1 MKPKSMKEKLRG
13 TMMNILRIKMIDAGN
28 LLKELDDALD
38 KVVAKKEPES
48 FLRPST
54 LKIEEY
60 QKSIRQIQAQFI
72 DAPQFNETSAYPQ
85 FLSCGL
91 LQVRGKNG
99 ANMEFLLPKVYP
111 FPPKS
116 LYIEH
121 EKDGQ
126 FLREML
132 MRLLSS
138 VPLVQLEVILIDA
151 LSLGGIFNLARRLLN
166 KDNDFI
172 YQQRILTESKEIEEA
187 LKHLYEYLKVNL
199 QEKLA
204 GFRDFVHYNEN
215 EKDPLPLKAL
225 FLSGVDALSQNALYY
240 LEKIMRFGSKNGV
253 LSFVNLES
261 EKNNQSAE
269 DLKRYAEFFKD
280 RTSFE
285 CLKYLSV
292 EVINDQGIKSQH
304 MKDFADKIKA
314 YYKQKKEVKRELKD
328 LQRDKEF
335 WTKSS
340 QHEVVVPVGW
350 DINHK
355 EVCFEIGEVQNH
367 TLICGRSGS
376 GKSNFLHV
384 LIQNLAFY
392 YDPDEVQL
400 FLLDYKEGVEFNA
413 YTDPNILEH
422 ARLVSVASSVGFGVS
437 FLSWLCDEIKK
448 RSELFKQFN
457 VKDLSDYRKHEKMP
471 RLIVVIDEF
480 QVLFSDNST
489 KGKEGVERS
498 LNTLLKK
505 GRSYGV
511 HLVLATQTMRG
522 GEIDSSIKA
531 QIANRIALPM
541 DADDSTKILDDD
553 VACELVR
560 PEGIFN
566 NNGGHKKYHTK
577 MSIPK
582 APDDFKSFLTKIHA
596 EFNQRNLAPIDRKI
610 YNGETPLKMPNTL
623 KANEMRLYLG
633 KKVDYEQK
641 DLIVEFENNE
651 LHLLVV
657 SQDLNARI
665 ALMKLLFQN
674 IKSANKELVFYNK
687 EKRLIRSFDVQKEY
701 GITPIENALNALDAT
716 TNRPNSALVI
726 DNLNEAKELHDK
738 VGAEKLRSFL
748 EKATDNEQYCV
759 IFAHDYKQIK
769 TNYHLDKL
777 KELLN
782 HHFKQCLAF
791 RCNGENLN
799 ALQSGL
805 PSPSEHNALFIEL
818 SKDSRTEFRPF
829 SLQD

>member
-1 MKPKSMKEKLRG
+1 
-13 TMMNILRIKMIDAGN
+13 MIDVNG

-38 KVVAKKEPES
+38 KVVPKKEPES
-48 FLRPST
+48 FLKPIVSQ
-54 LKIEEY
+54 IEDY
-60 QKSIRQIQAQFI
+60 QKSIRQIQAQFT
-72 DAPQFNETSAYPQ
+72 DVPQFNETSAYPQ

-91 LQVRGKNG
+91 LEIKGKNG

-138 VPLVQLEVILIDA
+138 TPLVQLEVILVDA
-151 LSLGGIFNLARRLLN
+151 LSLGGIFNLARRLLDKN
-166 KDNDFI
+166 NDFI
-172 YQQRILTESKEIEEA
+172 YQQRILTESKETEEA

-204 GFRDFVHYNEN
+204 GFRDFAHYNEN
-215 EKDPLPLKAL
+215 ATDPLPLKAL
-225 FLSGVDALSQNALYY
+225 FLSGVDALSKDALYY

-269 DLKRYAEFFKD
+269 DLKKHAEFFRD
-280 RTSFE
+280 TTSFE
-285 CLKYLSV
+285 RFKYLNV

-304 MKDFADKIKA
+304 MQDFADKIKA

-335 WTKSS
+335 WTESS
-340 QHEVVVPVGW
+340 QFKVSVPVGW

-355 EVCFEIGEVQNH
+355 EVCFEIGNAQNH
-367 TLICGRSGS
+367 TLICDHSGS

-392 YDPDEVQL
+392 YAPNEVQL

-413 YTDPNILEH
+413 YVADPALEH
-422 ARLVSVASSVGFGVS
+422 ARLVSVASSVGYGMS
-437 FLSWLCDEIKK
+437 FLSWLCDEMKI
-448 RSELFKQFN
+448 RSELFKQFK

-471 RLIVVIDEF
+471 RLIVVVDEF
-480 QVLFSDNST
+480 QVLFSDKST
-489 KGKEGVERS
+489 QVKGSVEQS

-522 GEIDSSIKA
+522 GEIDSNIKG

-553 VACELVR
+553 AACELVR

-566 NNGGHKKYHTK
+566 NNGGHQKYHTK

-582 APDDFKSFLTKIHA
+582 APDDFTAFIKKIHE

-610 YNGETPLKMPNTL
+610 YNGETALKMPNIL
-623 KANEMRLYLG
+623 KANEMRLHLG

-651 LHLLVV
+651 SHLLVV

-674 IKSANKELVFYNK
+674 IKSANKELVFCNNK
-687 EKRLIRSFDVQKEY
+687 EKRLIRSFDAPKEY
-701 GITPIENALNALDAT
+701 GITPVENILSVLDTAM
-716 TNRPNSALVI
+716 NPNSVLVI

-738 VGAEKLRSFL
+738 VGAEKLKSFL

-769 TNYHLDKL
+769 TNYHFDKL

-791 RCNGENLN
+791 RCNEENLN

-805 PSPSEHNALFIEL
+805 PSPSELNALFIEL
-818 SKDSRTEFRPF
+818 SKDSVTEFRPF
-829 SLQD
+829 SL

>member
-1 MKPKSMKEKLRG
+1 
-13 TMMNILRIKMIDAGN
+13 MIGIN
-28 LLKELDDALD
+28 TLLQKLDDALD
-38 KVVAKKEPES
+38 KVVLKKEPES
-48 FLRPST
+48 FLKPIISQ
-54 LKIEEY
+54 IEDY
-60 QKSIRQIQAQFI
+60 QKSVRKIQAQFT
-72 DAPQFNETSAYPQ
+72 DAPKFNETHTYPK

-91 LQVRGKNG
+91 LEIKGKNG

-138 VPLVQLEVILIDA
+138 VPLVQLEIVLVDA
-151 LSLGGIFNLARRLLN
+151 LSLGGIFNLARRLLD

-172 YQQRILTESKEIEEA
+172 YQKRILTESKEIEEA

-204 GFRDFVHYNEN
+204 GFRDFAHYNEN
-215 EKDPLPLKAL
+215 ATDPLPLKAL
-225 FLSGVDALSQNALYY
+225 FLSGVDTLSKDAFYY

-261 EKNNQSAE
+261 EKNKSAE

-285 CLKYLSV
+285 RLKYLNV
-292 EVINDQGIKSQH
+292 EVINDHGIQSKH
-304 MKDFADKIKA
+304 MQDFATKIKA
-314 YYKQKKEVKRELKD
+314 YYEKKKAVKRELKD
-328 LQRDKEF
+328 LQKDEKF
-335 WTKSS
+335 WTESS
-340 QHEVVVPVGW
+340 QYEVSVPVGW

-355 EVCFEIGEVQNH
+355 EVCFEIGKAQNH
-367 TLICGRSGS
+367 TLICDHSGS

-413 YTDPNILEH
+413 YVADPTLEH
-422 ARLVSVASSVGFGVS
+422 ARLVSVASSVGFGVG
-437 FLSWLCDEIKK
+437 FLSWLDKEMKK
-448 RSELFKQFN
+448 RGELFKQSD
-457 VKDLSDYRKHEKMP
+457 VKDLSDYRKHGEMP

-480 QVLFSDNST
+480 QVLFSDNKST
-489 KGKEGVERS
+489 KAVEGH

-511 HLVLATQTMRG
+511 HLVLATQTMCG
-522 GEIDSSIKA
+522 TDINPSFKA

-553 VACELVR
+553 VACGLQK

-566 NNGGHKKYHTK
+566 NNGGHQKYHTK

-596 EFNQRNLAPIDRKI
+596 EFNQRNLASIDRKI
-610 YNGETPLKMPNTL
+610 YNGETPLKMPNIL
-623 KANEMRLYLG
+623 KANEMRLHLG

-641 DLIVEFENNE
+641 DLIVEFESNE
-651 LHLLVV
+651 SHLLVV

-674 IKSANKELVFYNK
+674 IKSANKELVFCNK

-701 GITPIENALNALDAT
+701 GITPVENILSVLDTAM
-716 TNRPNSALVI
+716 NPNSALVI

-738 VGAEKLRSFL
+738 IGVEKLKSFL
-748 EKATDNEQYCV
+748 EKAIDNEQYCV
-759 IFAHDYKQIK
+759 IFAHDFRQIK

-777 KELLN
+777 KELLSN
-782 HHFKQCLAF
+782 HFKQCLAF

-799 ALQSGL
+799 AIQSDL
-805 PSPSEHNALFIEL
+805 PSPSKLNALFIEL
-818 SKDSRTEFRPF
+818 SKDSVTEFRPF
-829 SLQD
+829 NLQD

>member
-1 MKPKSMKEKLRG
+1 
-13 TMMNILRIKMIDAGN
+13 
-28 LLKELDDALD
+28 
-38 KVVAKKEPES
+38 
-48 FLRPST
+48 
-54 LKIEEY
+54 
-60 QKSIRQIQAQFI
+60 
-72 DAPQFNETSAYPQ
+72 
-85 FLSCGL
+85 
-91 LQVRGKNG
+91 
-99 ANMEFLLPKVYP
+99 MEFCLPKVYP

-138 VPLVQLEVILIDA
+138 TPLVQLEVILVDA
-151 LSLGGIFNLARRLLN
+151 LSLGGIFNLARRLLDKN
-166 KDNDFI
+166 NDFI

-204 GFRDFVHYNEN
+204 GYKDFAHYNEK
-215 EKDPLPLKAL
+215 EKDRLPLKAL

-261 EKNNQSAE
+261 EKNNKSAE
-269 DLKRYAEFFKD
+269 DLKRYSEFFKD

-285 CLKYLSV
+285 RLKCLSV
-292 EVINDQGIKSQH
+292 EVINDHGIQSQH
-304 MKDFADKIKA
+304 MQDFADKIKA
-314 YYKQKKEVKRELKD
+314 YYEKKKAVKRELKD
-328 LQRDKEF
+328 LQKDEKF
-335 WTKSS
+335 WIESS
-340 QHEVVVPVGW
+340 QFKVSVPVGW

-355 EVCFEIGEVQNH
+355 EVCFEIGEAQNH
-367 TLICGRSGS
+367 TLICERSGS

-392 YDPDEVQL
+392 YAPNEVQL

-422 ARLVSVASSVGFGVS
+422 ARLVSVASSVGYGMS
-437 FLSWLCDEIKK
+437 FLSWLCKEMQK
-448 RSELFKQFN
+448 RAELFKRFN
-457 VKDLSDYRKHEKMP
+457 VKDLSDYRKHGEMP

-480 QVLFSDNST
+480 QVLFSNNST
-489 KGKEGVERS
+489 KGKESVDQS

-511 HLVLATQTMRG
+511 HLILATQTMCGTDINR
-522 GEIDSSIKA
+522 SIMA

-541 DADDSTKILDDD
+541 DAEDSNSILNNGDA
-553 VACELVR
+553 ACELVR

-566 NNGGHKKYHTK
+566 NNGGHQKYHTK

-582 APDDFKSFLTKIHA
+582 APDDFKPFIKKIHRD
-596 EFNQRNLAPIDRKI
+596 FNQRNLEPIEHKI
-610 YNGETPLKMPNTL
+610 YNGEKPLEMPNTL
-623 KANEMRLYLG
+623 KANEMRLHLG
-633 KKVDYEQK
+633 KEADYEQK
-641 DLIVEFENNE
+641 DLIVGFESNE
-651 LHLLVV
+651 SHLLVV
-657 SQDLNARI
+657 SQDLSARI
-665 ALMKLLFQN
+665 ALMKLFAQN
-674 IKSANKELVFYNK
+674 FKTANKELLFYNA
-687 EKRLIRSFDVQKEY
+687 EKRLVRELDELKKHH
-701 GITPIENALNALDAT
+701 ITPMQGPLGSVLDTAM
-716 TNRPNSALVI
+716 NPNSVLMV

-738 VGAEKLRSFL
+738 IGVEKLRSFL
-748 EKATDNEQYCV
+748 EKATDNEQYCI
-759 IFAHDYKQIK
+759 IFAHDFRQIK
-769 TNYHLDKL
+769 TNYHFDKL

-782 HHFKQCLAF
+782 NHFKQCLAF

-805 PSPSEHNALFIEL
+805 SSPSKLNALLIEF

>member
-1 MKPKSMKEKLRG
+1 MKPKSMKEKPRG
-13 TMMNILRIKMIDAGN
+13 AMMNILRIKMIDAGN

-38 KVVAKKEPES
+38 KVIAKKEPES
-48 FLRPST
+48 FLKPIVSQ
-54 LKIEEY
+54 IEDY
-60 QKSIRQIQAQFI
+60 QKSIRQVQAQFT
-72 DAPQFNETSAYPQ
+72 DAPKFNETTTYPK

-151 LSLGGIFNLARRLLN
+151 LSLGGIFNLARRLLH

-172 YQQRILTESKEIEEA
+172 YQQRILTESKEIEGA

-204 GFRDFVHYNEN
+204 GYRDFAHYNEK
-215 EKDPLPLKAL
+215 EKDRLPLKAL

-261 EKNNQSAE
+261 EKNNKSAE
-269 DLKRYAEFFKD
+269 YLKNYAEFFRDNK
-280 RTSFE
+280 SFE
-285 CLKYLSV
+285 RLKYLSI

-314 YYKQKKEVKRELKD
+314 YYEKKKAVKRELKD
-328 LQRDKEF
+328 LQKDEKF
-335 WTKSS
+335 WTESS
-340 QHEVVVPVGW
+340 QFKVSVPVGW

-355 EVCFEIGEVQNH
+355 EVCFEIGNEQNH
-367 TLICGRSGS
+367 TLICDHSGS

-392 YDPDEVQL
+392 YAPNEVQL

-413 YTDPNILEH
+413 YTDPILEH

-437 FLSWLCDEIKK
+437 FLSWLCDEIEK
-448 RSELFKQFN
+448 RSNLFKQFK

-471 RLIVVIDEF
+471 RLIVVVDEF
-480 QVLFSDNST
+480 QVLFSDNSI
-489 KGKEGVERS
+489 KGKESVEQS

-511 HLVLATQTMRG
+511 HLILATQTMRG
-522 GEIDSSIKA
+522 TDINPSFKA

-541 DADDSTKILDDD
+541 DAEDSSSVLGDDA
-553 VACELVR
+553 ACELVR

-566 NNGGHKKYHTK
+566 NNGGRKKYHTK

-582 APDDFKSFLTKIHA
+582 APDDFTAFIKKIHE
-596 EFNQRNLAPIDRKI
+596 EFNQRNLTPIDRKI
-610 YNGETPLKMPNTL
+610 YNGETPLKMPNIL
-623 KANEMRLYLG
+623 KANEMRLHLG

-651 LHLLVV
+651 SHLLVV

-674 IKSANKELVFYNK
+674 IKSANKELVFCNK
-687 EKRLIRSFDVQKEY
+687 EKRLIRSFDAQKEY
-701 GITPIENALNALDAT
+701 GITPIENALNALDAA
-716 TNRPNSALVI
+716 TNRPNSTLVI
-726 DNLNEAKELHDK
+726 DNLNEAKEWHDK
-738 VGAEKLRSFL
+738 VGAEKLKSFL
-748 EKATDNEQYCV
+748 EKAIDNEQYCV
-759 IFAHDYKQIK
+759 IFVHDYRQIK

-791 RCNGENLN
+791 RCNEENLN

-805 PSPSEHNALFIEL
+805 PSPSELNTLLIEL
-818 SKDSRTEFRPF
+818 SKDSVTEFRPF
-829 SLQD
+829 SL

>member
-1 MKPKSMKEKLRG
+1 
-13 TMMNILRIKMIDAGN
+13 MIDAGN

-38 KVVAKKEPES
+38 KVIAKKEPES
-48 FLRPST
+48 L
-54 LKIEEY
+54 LKPIISPIEDY
-60 QKSIRQIQAQFI
+60 QKSVRQVQAQFI
-72 DAPQFNETSAYPQ
+72 DAPKFNEEGAYPQ

-91 LQVRGKNG
+91 LEIKGKNG

-138 VPLVQLEVILIDA
+138 APLVQLEIVLVDA
-151 LSLGGIFNLARRLLN
+151 LSLGGIFNLSRRLLN

-204 GFRDFVHYNEN
+204 GFRDFAHYNEK
-215 EKDPLPLKAL
+215 EKDRLPLKAL

-261 EKNNQSAE
+261 EKNNKSAE
-269 DLKRYAEFFKD
+269 DLKKHAEFFKD
-280 RTSFE
+280 TTSFE
-285 CLKYLSV
+285 RLKYLSV
-292 EVINDQGIKSQH
+292 EVINDHGIQPQH

-314 YYKQKKEVKRELKD
+314 YYEKKKVVKSELKA
-328 LQRDKEF
+328 LQKDEKF
-335 WTKSS
+335 WTESS
-340 QHEVVVPVGW
+340 QSKVSVPVGW

-355 EVCFEIGEVQNH
+355 EVCFEIGNAQNH
-367 TLICGRSGS
+367 TLICDHSGS

-392 YDPDEVQL
+392 YAPNEVQL

-422 ARLVSVASSVGFGVS
+422 ARLVSVASSVGYGMS
-437 FLSWLCDEIKK
+437 FLSWLCKEMQK
-448 RSELFKQFN
+448 RAELFKQFN

-480 QVLFSDNST
+480 QVLFSDNKST
-489 KGKEGVERS
+489 KAVEGH

-511 HLVLATQTMRG
+511 HLILATQTMRG
-522 GEIDSSIKA
+522 TDINRSIMA
-531 QIANRIALPM
+531 QIANCIALPM
-541 DADDSTKILDDD
+541 DADDSAKILDDD

-560 PEGIFN
+560 PEGILN
-566 NNGGHKKYHTK
+566 NNGGHQKYHTK

-596 EFNQRNLAPIDRKI
+596 EFNQRNLASIDRKI
-610 YNGETPLKMPNTL
+610 YNGETPLKMPNIL
-623 KANEMRLYLG
+623 KANEMRLHLG

-641 DLIVEFENNE
+641 DLIVELESNE
-651 LHLLVV
+651 SHLLVV

-665 ALMKLLFQN
+665 ALMKLFAQN
-674 IKSANKELVFYNK
+674 FKTANKELLFYNA
-687 EKRLIRSFDVQKEY
+687 EKRLVRELDELKKHH
-701 GITPIENALNALDAT
+701 ITPMQGPLGSVLDTAM
-716 TNRPNSALVI
+716 NPNSALMI

-738 VGAEKLRSFL
+738 VGAEKLKSFL
-748 EKATDNEQYCV
+748 EKAIDNEQYCV
-759 IFAHDYKQIK
+759 IFVHDFRQIK
-769 TNYHLDKL
+769 SNYHFDKL

-782 HHFKQCLAF
+782 NHFKQCLAF
-791 RCNGENLN
+791 RCNGDNLNAIKSDLPPPSALNNLN
-799 ALQSGL
+799 ALL
-805 PSPSEHNALFIEL
+805 IEL
-818 SKDSRTEFRPF
+818 SKDSHTEFRPF
-829 SLQD
+829 SL

>member
-1 MKPKSMKEKLRG
+1 
-13 TMMNILRIKMIDAGN
+13 
-28 LLKELDDALD
+28 
-38 KVVAKKEPES
+38 
-48 FLRPST
+48 
-54 LKIEEY
+54 
-60 QKSIRQIQAQFI
+60 
-72 DAPQFNETSAYPQ
+72 
-85 FLSCGL
+85 
-91 LQVRGKNG
+91 
-99 ANMEFLLPKVYP
+99 
-111 FPPKS
+111 
-116 LYIEH
+116 
-121 EKDGQ
+121 
-126 FLREML
+126 

-138 VPLVQLEVILIDA
+138 VPLVQLEIVLVDA
-151 LSLGGIFNLARRLLN
+151 LSLWGIFNLARRLLD

-204 GFRDFVHYNEN
+204 GYKNFAHYNEN
-215 EKDPLPLKAL
+215 ATDPLPLKAL

-261 EKNNQSAE
+261 EKNKESAE
-269 DLKRYAEFFKD
+269 DLKKHAEFFKD
-280 RTSFE
+280 TTSFE
-285 CLKYLSV
+285 RLKYLSV
-292 EVINDQGIKSQH
+292 EIINDQGIKSQH
-304 MKDFADKIKA
+304 MQDFADKIKA

-328 LQRDKEF
+328 LQKDEKF

-340 QHEVVVPVGW
+340 QYEVSVPVGW
-350 DINHK
+350 DINHT
-355 EVCFEIGEVQNH
+355 EVCFKIGNAQNH
-367 TLICGRSGS
+367 TLICDHSGS

-392 YDPDEVQL
+392 YAPDEVQL

-413 YTDPNILEH
+413 YTEPNILEH
-422 ARLVSVASSVGFGVS
+422 ARLVSVASSVGFGMS
-437 FLSWLCDEIKK
+437 FLSWLCDEMQK
-448 RSELFKQFN
+448 RADRFKQFN
-457 VKDLSDYRKHEKMP
+457 LKDLSNYRKHEKMP

-480 QVLFSDNST
+480 QVLFSDNKST
-489 KGKEGVERS
+489 KAVEGH

-511 HLVLATQTMRG
+511 HLVLATQTMCGTDINR
-522 GEIDSSIKA
+522 SIMA

-566 NNGGHKKYHTK
+566 NNGGHQKYHTK

-596 EFNQRNLAPIDRKI
+596 EFNQRNLAPIEHKI
-610 YNGETPLKMPNTL
+610 YNGETALKMPNTL
-623 KANEMRLYLG
+623 KANEMRLHLG
-633 KKVDYEQK
+633 KTVDYEQK

-651 LHLLVV
+651 SHLLVV

-674 IKSANKELVFYNK
+674 IKSANKELVFCNK
-687 EKRLIRSFDVQKEY
+687 EKRLIRFFDAPKEY
-701 GITPIENALNALDAT
+701 GITPIENALNALDAA

-726 DNLNEAKELHDK
+726 DNLNEAKEWHDK
-738 VGAEKLRSFL
+738 VGVEKLKSFL
-748 EKATDNEQYCV
+748 EKAIDNEQYCI
-759 IFAHDYKQIK
+759 IFAHDYRQIK
-769 TNYHLDKL
+769 TNYHFDKL
-777 KELLN
+777 KDLLN
-782 HHFKQCLAF
+782 NHFKQHLAF
-791 RCNGENLN
+791 KCNEENLKALKIDLPPLSGLN
-799 ALQSGL
+799 ALFK
-805 PSPSEHNALFIEL
+805 EF
-818 SKDSRTEFRPF
+818 SKDSVTEFRPF

>member
-1 MKPKSMKEKLRG
+1 M
-13 TMMNILRIKMIDAGN
+13 TDAGN

-38 KVVAKKEPES
+38 RVIAKKEPES
-48 FLRPST
+48 FLKPIVSQ
-54 LKIEEY
+54 IEDY
-60 QKSIRQIQAQFI
+60 QKSIRQVQAQFT
-72 DAPQFNETSAYPQ
+72 DAPQFNETSTYPK

-91 LQVRGKNG
+91 LEIKGKNG

-138 VPLVQLEVILIDA
+138 TPLVQLEVILVDA
-151 LSLGGIFNLARRLLN
+151 LNLGGIFNLARRLLDKN
-166 KDNDFI
+166 NDFI
-172 YQQRILTESKEIEEA
+172 YQKRILTESKETEEA
-187 LKHLYEYLKVNL
+187 LKHLHEYLKVNL

-204 GFRDFVHYNEN
+204 GFRDFAHYNEN
-215 EKDPLPLKAL
+215 ATDPLPLKAL
-225 FLSGVDALSQNALYY
+225 FLSGVDALSKDALYY

-269 DLKRYAEFFKD
+269 DLKKHAEFFKD

-285 CLKYLSV
+285 RLKYLNV

-304 MKDFADKIKA
+304 MQDFADKIKA

-328 LQRDKEF
+328 LQKDKEF

-340 QHEVVVPVGW
+340 QYEVSVPVGW

-355 EVCFEIGEVQNH
+355 EVCFEIGGAQNH
-367 TLICGRSGS
+367 TLICDHSGS

-392 YDPDEVQL
+392 YAPDEVQL

-413 YTDPNILEH
+413 YTDPILEH

-437 FLSWLCDEIKK
+437 FLSWLCKEMQE
-448 RSELFKQFN
+448 RANLFKQFK

-480 QVLFSDNST
+480 QVLFSDKST
-489 KGKEGVERS
+489 QVKGSVERS

-522 GEIDSSIKA
+522 TDINPSFKA

-541 DADDSTKILDDD
+541 DAEDSSSVLGDDA
-553 VACELVR
+553 ACELVR

-566 NNGGHKKYHTK
+566 NNGGHQKYHTK

-582 APDDFKSFLTKIHA
+582 APDNFTSFLTKIHT
-596 EFNQRNLAPIDRKI
+596 EFNQRNLASIDCKI
-610 YNGETPLKMPNTL
+610 YNGETPLKMPNIL
-623 KANEMRLYLG
+623 KANEMRLHLG
-633 KKVDYEQK
+633 KEADYEQK
-641 DLIVEFENNE
+641 DLIVGFESNE
-651 LHLLVV
+651 SHLLVV
-657 SQDLNARI
+657 SQDLSARI

-674 IKSANKELVFYNK
+674 IKSANKELVFCNK
-687 EKRLIRSFDVQKEY
+687 EKRLIRSFDTQKEY
-701 GITPIENALNALDAT
+701 GITPVENILSVLDTAIS
-716 TNRPNSALVI
+716 PNSVLMV
-726 DNLNEAKELHDK
+726 DNLNEVKELHDK
-738 VGAEKLRSFL
+738 IGVEKLRSFL
-748 EKATDNEQYCV
+748 EKATDNEQYCI
-759 IFAHDYKQIK
+759 IFVHDFKQINA
-769 TNYHLDKL
+769 NYDSKL
-777 KELLN
+777 KDLLN
-782 HHFKQCLAF
+782 NHFKQCLAF
-791 RCNGENLN
+791 KCNGENLS

-805 PSPSEHNALFIEL
+805 SSPSNFNALFVEL

-829 SLQD
+829 SLQG

>member
-1 MKPKSMKEKLRG
+1 
-13 TMMNILRIKMIDAGN
+13 MIEVN
-28 LLKELDDALD
+28 TLLQNLDDALD
-38 KVVAKKEPES
+38 KVVHQKEPES
-48 FLRPST
+48 FLKPIVSE
-54 LKIEEY
+54 IEEY
-60 QKSIRQIQAQFI
+60 QKSVRQIQAQFT
-72 DAPQFNETSAYPQ
+72 DAPEFNETTTYPK

-99 ANMEFLLPKVYP
+99 TNMEFLLPKVYP

-138 VPLVQLEVILIDA
+138 APLVQLEVILIDA
-151 LSLGGIFNLARRLLN
+151 LSLGGIFNLSRKLLN

-172 YQQRILTESKEIEEA
+172 YQQRILTESKETEEA

-204 GFRDFVHYNEN
+204 GFRDFAHYNE
-215 EKDPLPLKAL
+215 EKEDRLPLKAL

-261 EKNNQSAE
+261 EKNNKSAE
-269 DLKRYAEFFKD
+269 DLKKHAEFFKD
-280 RTSFE
+280 TTSFE
-285 CLKYLSV
+285 RLKYLNI

-304 MKDFADKIKA
+304 MQDFADEIKA
-314 YYKQKKEVKRELKD
+314 YYRQKKEVKRELKD
-328 LQRDKEF
+328 LQKDEKF
-335 WTKSS
+335 WTESS
-340 QHEVVVPVGW
+340 QYEVSVPVGW

-355 EVCFEIGEVQNH
+355 EVCFEIGSAQNH

-392 YDPDEVQL
+392 YAPNEVQL

-413 YTDPNILEH
+413 YTDPILEH
-422 ARLVSVASSVGFGVS
+422 ARLVSVASSVGYGMS
-437 FLSWLCDEIKK
+437 FLSWLCKEMQK
-448 RSELFKQFN
+448 RAELFKQFN

-471 RLIVVIDEF
+471 RLIMVIDEF
-480 QVLFSDNST
+480 QVLFSDNKST
-489 KGKEGVERS
+489 KAVEGH

-522 GEIDSSIKA
+522 TDINPSFKA

-541 DADDSTKILDDD
+541 DAEDSSSVLGDDA
-553 VACELVR
+553 ACELVR

-566 NNGGHKKYHTK
+566 NNGGNRKYHTK

-596 EFNQRNLAPIDRKI
+596 EFNQRNLTLIDRKI
-610 YNGETPLKMPNTL
+610 YNGETPLKMPNIL
-623 KANEMRLYLG
+623 KANEMRLHLG

-651 LHLLVV
+651 SHLLVV

-674 IKSANKELVFYNK
+674 IKSANKELVFCNK
-687 EKRLIRSFDVQKEY
+687 EKRLIRSFDEPKEY
-701 GITPIENALNALDAT
+701 GITPVENILSVLDTAM
-716 TNRPNSALVI
+716 NPNSVLVI

-738 VGAEKLRSFL
+738 VGAEKLKSFL
-748 EKATDNEQYCV
+748 EKAIDNEQYCV
-759 IFAHDYKQIK
+759 IFAHDFRQIK
-769 TNYHLDKL
+769 TNYHFDKL

-791 RCNGENLN
+791 KCNGENLN

-805 PSPSEHNALFIEL
+805 PLPSELNALFIEL
-818 SKDSRTEFRPF
+818 SKDSVTEFRPF
-829 SLQD
+829 SL

>member
-1 MKPKSMKEKLRG
+1 
-13 TMMNILRIKMIDAGN
+13 MIDAGN

-38 KVVAKKEPES
+38 KVIAKKEPES
-48 FLRPST
+48 FLKPST

-60 QKSIRQIQAQFI
+60 QKSIRQIQAQFT
-72 DAPQFNETSAYPQ
+72 DAPQFNETTTYPK

-91 LQVRGKNG
+91 LQVKGKNG

-138 VPLVQLEVILIDA
+138 APLVQLEVILVDA
-151 LSLGGIFNLARRLLN
+151 LSLGGIFNLARRFLD

-172 YQQRILTESKEIEEA
+172 YQQRILTESEEIKEA
-187 LKHLYEYLKVNL
+187 LKYLYEYLKVNL
-199 QEKLA
+199 QQKLA
-204 GFRDFVHYNEN
+204 GFRDFAHYNEN

-225 FLSGVDALSQNALYY
+225 FLSGVDTLSQNALYY

-261 EKNNQSAE
+261 EKNNKSAE

-285 CLKYLSV
+285 RLKYLDV
-292 EVINDQGIKSQH
+292 EVINDHGIQSQH
-304 MKDFADKIKA
+304 MKDFATKIKS
-314 YYKQKKEVKRELKD
+314 YYEKKKQVKRELKD
-328 LQRDKEF
+328 LQREQDF
-335 WTKSS
+335 WTESS
-340 QHEVVVPVGW
+340 QFKVSVPVGW

-355 EVCFEIGEVQNH
+355 EVCFEIGNAQNH

-392 YDPDEVQL
+392 YAPNEVQL

-413 YTDPNILEH
+413 YTEPNILEH

-448 RSELFKQFN
+448 RSELFKQFK
-457 VKDLSDYRKHEKMP
+457 VKDLSDYRKHEKMA

-480 QVLFSDNST
+480 QVLFNSSS
-489 KGKEGVERS
+489 KETGAVNRY
-498 LNTLLKK
+498 LTDLLKK

-522 GEIDSSIKA
+522 GEIDSSFKA

-541 DADDSTKILDDD
+541 DAEDSTKILDDD
-553 VACELVR
+553 AACEIQK
-560 PEGIFN
+560 PKAIFN
-566 NNGGHKKYHTK
+566 NNGGHQKFHTK

-596 EFNQRNLAPIDRKI
+596 EFNQRNLAPIEHKI
-610 YNGETPLKMPNTL
+610 YNGETPLKMPNIL
-623 KANEMRLYLG
+623 KANEMRLHLG

-641 DLIVEFENNE
+641 DLIVEFESNE
-651 LHLLVV
+651 SHLLVV

-665 ALMKLLFQN
+665 ALMKLFAQN
-674 IKSANKELVFYNK
+674 FKTANKELVFCNK
-687 EKRLIRSFDVQKEY
+687 EKRLIRSFDAQKEY
-701 GITPIENALNALDAT
+701 GITPVENILSVLDTAM
-716 TNRPNSALVI
+716 NPNSALVI

-738 VGAEKLRSFL
+738 VGAEKLKSFL
-748 EKATDNEQYCV
+748 EKATDNEQYCI
-759 IFAHDYKQIK
+759 IFAHDFRQIK
-769 TNYHLDKL
+769 SNYHLDELRKL
-777 KELLN
+777 LDN
-782 HHFKQCLAF
+782 YFKQRLAF
-791 RCNGENLN
+791 KCNGENLN

-805 PSPSEHNALFIEL
+805 PSPSEHNALLIEL
-818 SKDSRTEFRPF
+818 SKDSHTEFRPF
-829 SLQD
+829 SL

>member
-1 MKPKSMKEKLRG
+1 
-13 TMMNILRIKMIDAGN
+13 MNILRIEMIDAGN

-48 FLRPST
+48 FLKPIVSQ
-54 LKIEEY
+54 IEDY
-60 QKSIRQIQAQFI
+60 QKSIRQIQAQFT
-72 DAPQFNETSAYPQ
+72 DAPKFNEEGAYPQ

-91 LQVRGKNG
+91 LEIKGKNG
-99 ANMEFLLPKVYP
+99 ANMDFYLPKVYP

-138 VPLVQLEVILIDA
+138 TPLVQLEVILIDA

-172 YQQRILTESKEIEEA
+172 YQRRILTESKEIEEA

-204 GFRDFVHYNEN
+204 GYKDFAHYNE
-215 EKDPLPLKAL
+215 KATDPLPLKAL

-261 EKNNQSAE
+261 EKNNKSAE
-269 DLKRYAEFFKD
+269 DLKKHAEFFKD
-280 RTSFE
+280 TTSFE
-285 CLKYLSV
+285 RFKYLNV

-304 MKDFADKIKA
+304 MQDFADKIKA
-314 YYKQKKEVKRELKD
+314 YYEKKKAVKRELKE
-328 LQRDKEF
+328 LQKDEKF
-335 WTKSS
+335 WTESS
-340 QHEVVVPVGW
+340 QFKVSVPVGW

-355 EVCFEIGEVQNH
+355 EVCFEIGNEQNH
-367 TLICGRSGS
+367 TLICDHSGS

-392 YDPDEVQL
+392 YAPDEVQL

-413 YTDPNILEH
+413 YTDPILEH
-422 ARLVSVASSVGFGVS
+422 ARLVSVASSVGFGMS

-448 RSELFKQFN
+448 RSELFKQFK

-471 RLIVVIDEF
+471 RLIVVVDEF
-480 QVLFSDNST
+480 QVLFSDKST
-489 KGKEGVERS
+489 QVKGSVEGS

-522 GEIDSSIKA
+522 GEIDSSFKA

-541 DADDSTKILDDD
+541 DAEDSSSVLDDD

-566 NNGGHKKYHTK
+566 NNGGHQKYHTK

-610 YNGETPLKMPNTL
+610 YNGETALKMPNTL
-623 KANEMRLYLG
+623 KANEMRLHLG

-641 DLIVEFENNE
+641 DLIVEFESNE
-651 LHLLVV
+651 SHLLVV

-674 IKSANKELVFYNK
+674 IKSANKELVFCNK
-687 EKRLIRSFDVQKEY
+687 EKRLIRSFD
-701 GITPIENALNALDAT
+701 A
-716 TNRPNSALVI
+716 
-726 DNLNEAKELHDK
+726 
-738 VGAEKLRSFL
+738 
-748 EKATDNEQYCV
+748 
-759 IFAHDYKQIK
+759 
-769 TNYHLDKL
+769 
-777 KELLN
+777 
-782 HHFKQCLAF
+782 
-791 RCNGENLN
+791 
-799 ALQSGL
+799 
-805 PSPSEHNALFIEL
+805 
-818 SKDSRTEFRPF
+818 
-829 SLQD
+829 

>member
-1 MKPKSMKEKLRG
+1 
-13 TMMNILRIKMIDAGN
+13 
-28 LLKELDDALD
+28 
-38 KVVAKKEPES
+38 
-48 FLRPST
+48 
-54 LKIEEY
+54 
-60 QKSIRQIQAQFI
+60 
-72 DAPQFNETSAYPQ
+72 
-85 FLSCGL
+85 
-91 LQVRGKNG
+91 
-99 ANMEFLLPKVYP
+99 MEFCSPKVYP

-138 VPLVQLEVILIDA
+138 APLVQLEVILVDA

-172 YQQRILTESKEIEEA
+172 YQQRILTESEEIKEA

-204 GFRDFVHYNEN
+204 GYKDFAHYNEIK
-215 EKDPLPLKAL
+215 EDQLPLKAL
-225 FLSGVDALSQNALYY
+225 FLSGVDALSSDALYC

-261 EKNNQSAE
+261 EKNKSAE

-285 CLKYLSV
+285 RLKYLNA
-292 EVINDQGIKSQH
+292 EVINDHGIQSKH
-304 MKDFADKIKA
+304 MQDFAAKIKA
-314 YYKQKKEVKRELKD
+314 YYEQKKQVKRELKD
-328 LQRDKEF
+328 LQREQEF

-340 QHEVVVPVGW
+340 QFKVSVPVGW

-355 EVCFEIGEVQNH
+355 EVCFEIGEAQNH

-384 LIQNLAFY
+384 LIQNLAFCY
-392 YDPDEVQL
+392 APNEVQL

-413 YTDPNILEH
+413 YAKERILEH

-437 FLSWLCDEIKK
+437 FLSWLDKEMKK
-448 RSELFKQFN
+448 RDELFKQFN
-457 VKDLSDYRKHEKMP
+457 VKDLSDYRKHGEMP

-480 QVLFSDNST
+480 QVLFSDSAT
-489 KGKEGVERS
+489 KEKERVERY
-498 LNTLLKK
+498 LNTILKK

-511 HLVLATQTMRG
+511 HLILATQTMRDA
-522 GEIDSSIKA
+522 DSNKSLMA

-541 DADDSTKILDDD
+541 DAEDSESILSDD

-566 NNGGHKKYHTK
+566 NNGGHQKYHTK

-582 APDDFKSFLTKIHA
+582 APDDFTPFIKRIHK
-596 EFNQRNLAPIDRKI
+596 EFNQRNLAPIEHKI
-610 YNGETPLKMPNTL
+610 YNGETALKMPNTL
-623 KANEMRLYLG
+623 KANEMRLHLG
-633 KKVDYEQK
+633 KEVDYEQK

-651 LHLLVV
+651 SHLLVV
-657 SQDLNARI
+657 SQDLSVRI
-665 ALMKLLFQN
+665 ALMKLFAQN
-674 IKSANKELVFYNK
+674 FKTANKELLFYNA
-687 EKRLIRSFDVQKEY
+687 EKRLVRELDELKKHH
-701 GITPIENALNALDAT
+701 ITPMQSPLGSVLDTAM
-716 TNRPNSALVI
+716 NPNSVLMI

-738 VGAEKLRSFL
+738 IGVEKLKSFL
-748 EKATDNEQYCV
+748 EKATDNEQYCI
-759 IFAHDYKQIK
+759 IFVHDLKQINA
-769 TNYHLDKL
+769 NYNLDKL

-782 HHFKQCLAF
+782 NHFKQRLAF
-791 RCNGENLN
+791 ICNGENLSVLKSEQKLHELN
-799 ALQSGL
+799 ARLI
-805 PSPSEHNALFIEL
+805 NT
-818 SKDSRTEFRPF
+818 SKDSHIEFRSF
-829 SLQD
+829 SL

>member
-1 MKPKSMKEKLRG
+1 ME
-13 TMMNILRIKMIDAGN
+13 IK
-28 LLKELDDALD
+28 
-38 KVVAKKEPES
+38 
-48 FLRPST
+48 
-54 LKIEEY
+54 
-60 QKSIRQIQAQFI
+60 
-72 DAPQFNETSAYPQ
+72 
-85 FLSCGL
+85 
-91 LQVRGKNG
+91 GKNG
-99 ANMEFLLPKVYP
+99 ANMEFCLPKVYP

-138 VPLVQLEVILIDA
+138 APLVQLEVILVDA

-204 GFRDFVHYNEN
+204 GYKDFAHYNE
-215 EKDPLPLKAL
+215 EKEDRLPLKAL
-225 FLSGVDALSQNALYY
+225 FLSGVDALSKDALYY

-269 DLKRYAEFFKD
+269 DLKKHAEFFRD
-280 RTSFE
+280 TISFE
-285 CLKYLSV
+285 RFKYLNAG
-292 EVINDQGIKSQH
+292 VINDQGIKSQH
-304 MKDFADKIKA
+304 MQDFADKIKA
-314 YYKQKKEVKRELKD
+314 YYEKKKAVKRELKD
-328 LQRDKEF
+328 LQKDEKF
-335 WTKSS
+335 WTESS
-340 QHEVVVPVGW
+340 QFKVSVPVGW

-355 EVCFEIGEVQNH
+355 EVCFEIGGVQNH

-392 YDPDEVQL
+392 YAPNEVQL

-413 YTDPNILEH
+413 YTEPNILEH
-422 ARLVSVASSVGFGVS
+422 ARLVSVASSVGYGMS
-437 FLSWLCDEIKK
+437 FLNWLCKEMQK
-448 RSELFKQFN
+448 RAELFKQFN

-480 QVLFSDNST
+480 QVLFSDNSS
-489 KGKEGVERS
+489 KGKESVDQS

-511 HLVLATQTMRG
+511 HLILATQTMRG
-522 GEIDSSIKA
+522 TDINRSIMA

-541 DADDSTKILDDD
+541 DAEDSSSVLGDDA
-553 VACELVR
+553 ACELVR

-566 NNGGHKKYHTK
+566 NNGGHQKYHTK

-623 KANEMRLYLG
+623 KANEMRLHLG
-633 KKVDYEQK
+633 KEADYEQK

-651 LHLLVV
+651 SHLLVV
-657 SQDLNARI
+657 SQDLSARI
-665 ALMKLLFQN
+665 ALMKLFAQN
-674 IKSANKELVFYNK
+674 FKTANKELLFYNA
-687 EKRLIRSFDVQKEY
+687 EKRLVMELDELKKHH
-701 GITPIENALNALDAT
+701 ITPMQGPLGSVLDTAM
-716 TNRPNSALVI
+716 NPNSVLVV

-738 VGAEKLRSFL
+738 IGVEKLRSFL
-748 EKATDNEQYCV
+748 EKATDNEQCCI
-759 IFAHDYKQIK
+759 IFAHDLKQIINA
-769 TNYHLDKL
+769 NYNL

-782 HHFKQCLAF
+782 NHFKQRLAF
-791 RCNGENLN
+791 KCNGENLN
-799 ALQSGL
+799 ALKSNL
-805 PSPSEHNALFIEL
+805 SSPSNFNALFVEL
-818 SKDSRTEFRPF
+818 SKDSVTEFRPF
-829 SLQD
+829 SL

>member
-1 MKPKSMKEKLRG
+1 MKVN
-13 TMMNILRIKMIDAGN
+13 T
-28 LLKELDDALD
+28 LLQKLDDALD
-38 KVVAKKEPES
+38 QVVHQKEPES
-48 FLRPST
+48 FLKPIV
-54 LKIEEY
+54 LEIEEY
-60 QKSIRQIQAQFI
+60 QKNIRQIQAQFT
-72 DAPQFNETSAYPQ
+72 DAPQFNETKDYPH

-91 LQVRGKNG
+91 LEIKGKNG
-99 ANMEFLLPKVYP
+99 ANIDVCLPKVYP

-138 VPLVQLEVILIDA
+138 APLVQLEVILIDA
-151 LSLGGIFNLARRLLN
+151 LSLGGIFNLARRLLDKN
-166 KDNDFI
+166 NDFI

-187 LKHLYEYLKVNL
+187 LKHLYEYLKVNF

-204 GFRDFVHYNEN
+204 GFRDFAHYNEYAT
-215 EKDPLPLKAL
+215 DPLPLKAL
-225 FLSGVDALSQNALYY
+225 FLSGVDALSQNAFYY

-261 EKNNQSAE
+261 EKNNKSAE

-285 CLKYLSV
+285 RLKYLNV
-292 EVINDQGIKSQH
+292 EVINDHGIQSNH
-304 MKDFADKIKA
+304 MQDFATKIKA
-314 YYKQKKEVKRELKD
+314 YYEKKKAVKRELKD
-328 LQRDKEF
+328 LQKEQDF
-335 WTKSS
+335 WNKSS
-340 QHEVVVPVGW
+340 QSKVSVPVGW

-355 EVCFEIGEVQNH
+355 EVCFEIGEAQNH

-392 YDPDEVQL
+392 YAPNEVQL

-413 YTDPNILEH
+413 YTNPTILEH
-422 ARLVSVASSVGFGVS
+422 ARLVSVASSVSYGIT
-437 FLSWLCDEIKK
+437 FLKWLCDEIQK
-448 RSELFKQFN
+448 RADRFKQSG
-457 VKDLSDYRKHEKMP
+457 VKDLSDYRKHGEMP

-480 QVLFSDNST
+480 QVLFSDNFS
-489 KGKEGVERS
+489 KGKDSVEQS

-511 HLVLATQTMRG
+511 HLILATQTMRG
-522 GEIDSSIKA
+522 TDINRSLMA

-541 DADDSTKILDDD
+541 DAEDSDSILGDD

-566 NNGGHKKYHTK
+566 NNGGHQKYHTK

-582 APDDFKSFLTKIHA
+582 APDDFKPFIKKIHK
-596 EFNQRNLAPIDRKI
+596 EFNQRNLAPVEHKI
-610 YNGETPLKMPNTL
+610 YNGETPLEMPSIL
-623 KANEMRLYLG
+623 KANEMRLHLG
-633 KKVDYEQK
+633 KEADYEQK
-641 DLIVEFENNE
+641 DLIVEFESNE
-651 LHLLVV
+651 SHLLVV

-665 ALMKLLFQN
+665 ALMKLFARN
-674 IKSANKELVFYNK
+674 FKTANKELLFYNA
-687 EKRLIRSFDVQKEY
+687 EKRLVRELDGLKKHH
-701 GITPIENALNALDAT
+701 ITPMQSPLMSVLDTAM
-716 TNRPNSALVI
+716 NPNSVLMI

-738 VGAEKLRSFL
+738 IGVEKLKSFL
-748 EKATDNEQYCV
+748 EKATDNEQYCIV
-759 IFAHDYKQIK
+759 FAHDLKQIING
-769 TNYHLDKL
+769 NYNLDKL

-782 HHFKQCLAF
+782 NHFKQRLAF
-791 RCNGENLN
+791 KCNRENLD
-799 ALQSGL
+799 AIKKDL
-805 PSPSEHNALFIEL
+805 PSLKNKLNVLFVEL
-818 SKDSRTEFRPF
+818 SKDSHAEFRPF
-829 SLQD
+829 SL

>member
-1 MKPKSMKEKLRG
+1 
-13 TMMNILRIKMIDAGN
+13 MIEVN
-28 LLKELDDALD
+28 TLLQKLDDALD
-38 KVVAKKEPES
+38 KVIHQKEPES
-48 FLRPST
+48 FLKPIVSE
-54 LKIEEY
+54 IEEY
-60 QKSIRQIQAQFI
+60 QKSVRQIQAQFT
-72 DAPQFNETSAYPQ
+72 DAPQFNETKAYPH

-91 LQVRGKNG
+91 LEIKGKNG
-99 ANMEFLLPKVYP
+99 ANMEFCLPKIYP

-138 VPLVQLEVILIDA
+138 TPLVQLEVILVDA
-151 LSLGGIFNLARRLLN
+151 LILGGIFNLARRLLN
-166 KDNDFI
+166 KDNDCI
-172 YQQRILTESKEIEEA
+172 YPQRILTESEEIKEA

-204 GFRDFVHYNEN
+204 GYKDFVHYNGIKE
-215 EKDPLPLKAL
+215 DQLPLKAL
-225 FLSGVDALSQNALYY
+225 FLSGVDALSSDALYY

-285 CLKYLSV
+285 RLKYLNA
-292 EVINDQGIKSQH
+292 EAINDHGIQSQH
-304 MKDFADKIKA
+304 MQDFATKIKA
-314 YYKQKKEVKRELKD
+314 YYEQKKQVKRELKD
-328 LQRDKEF
+328 LQREQEF

-340 QHEVVVPVGW
+340 QFRVSVPMGW

-355 EVCFEIGEVQNH
+355 EVCFEIGEAQNH

-392 YDPDEVQL
+392 YAPNEVQL

-413 YTDPNILEH
+413 YAKERILEH

-437 FLSWLCDEIKK
+437 FLSWLDKEMKK
-448 RSELFKQFN
+448 RDELFKQFN
-457 VKDLSDYRKHEKMP
+457 VKDLSAYRKHGEMP

-480 QVLFSDNST
+480 QVLFSDST
-489 KGKEGVERS
+489 TKEKERVERY
-498 LNTLLKK
+498 LTTILKK

-511 HLVLATQTMRG
+511 HLILATQTMRG
-522 GEIDSSIKA
+522 ADINKSLMA

-541 DADDSTKILDDD
+541 DAKDSGSILSDD

-582 APDDFKSFLTKIHA
+582 APDDFKPFIKRIHK
-596 EFNQRNLAPIDRKI
+596 EFNQRNLAPIEHKI
-610 YNGETPLKMPNTL
+610 YNGETPLEMPNIL
-623 KANEMRLYLG
+623 KINEMRLHLG
-633 KKVDYEQK
+633 KEVDYEQK
-641 DLIVEFENNE
+641 DLIVEFENSE
-651 LHLLVV
+651 SHLLVV
-657 SQDLNARI
+657 SQDLSARI
-665 ALMKLLFQN
+665 ALMKLFAQN
-674 IKSANKELVFYNK
+674 FKTANKELLFYNA
-687 EKRLIRSFDVQKEY
+687 EKRLVRELDGLKKHH
-701 GITPIENALNALDAT
+701 ITPMQSPLMSTLDTAM
-716 TNRPNSALVI
+716 NPNSVLMI

-738 VGAEKLRSFL
+738 IGVEKLKSFL
-748 EKATDNEQYCV
+748 EKATDNEQYCI
-759 IFAHDYKQIK
+759 IFAHDFKQINA
-769 TNYHLDKL
+769 NYNLDKL

-782 HHFKQCLAF
+782 NHFKQRLAF
-791 RCNGENLN
+791 KCNRENLSVLKSEQKLHELN
-799 ALQSGL
+799 ARLI
-805 PSPSEHNALFIEL
+805 NA
-818 SKDSRTEFRPF
+818 SKDSHTEFRPF
-829 SLQD
+829 SL

>member
-1 MKPKSMKEKLRG
+1 MK
-13 TMMNILRIKMIDAGN
+13 
-28 LLKELDDALD
+28 
-38 KVVAKKEPES
+38 
-48 FLRPST
+48 
-54 LKIEEY
+54 
-60 QKSIRQIQAQFI
+60 
-72 DAPQFNETSAYPQ
+72 
-85 FLSCGL
+85 
-91 LQVRGKNG
+91 
-99 ANMEFLLPKVYP
+99 
-111 FPPKS
+111 
-116 LYIEH
+116 
-121 EKDGQ
+121 
-126 FLREML
+126 
-132 MRLLSS
+132 
-138 VPLVQLEVILIDA
+138 
-151 LSLGGIFNLARRLLN
+151 
-166 KDNDFI
+166 
-172 YQQRILTESKEIEEA
+172 
-187 LKHLYEYLKVNL
+187 KH
-199 QEKLA
+199 
-204 GFRDFVHYNEN
+204 
-215 EKDPLPLKAL
+215 
-225 FLSGVDALSQNALYY
+225 
-240 LEKIMRFGSKNGV
+240 
-253 LSFVNLES
+253 
-261 EKNNQSAE
+261 
-269 DLKRYAEFFKD
+269 AEFFKD
-280 RTSFE
+280 TTSFE
-285 CLKYLSV
+285 RLKYLSV

-314 YYKQKKEVKRELKD
+314 YYEKKKVVKRELKD

-340 QHEVVVPVGW
+340 QYEVSVPVGW

-355 EVCFEIGEVQNH
+355 EVCFEIGNAQNH
-367 TLICGRSGS
+367 TLICDHSGS

-413 YTDPNILEH
+413 YTDPILEH
-422 ARLVSVASSVGFGVS
+422 ARLVSVASSVSYGIT
-437 FLSWLCDEIKK
+437 FLKWLCDEMQK
-448 RSELFKQFN
+448 RAELFKQFK

-480 QVLFSDNST
+480 QVLFSDK
-489 KGKEGVERS
+489 KGNEVDGYLK
-498 LNTLLKK
+498 TLLKK

-553 VACELVR
+553 VACEIQK

-566 NNGGHKKYHTK
+566 NNGGHQKFHTK

-623 KANEMRLYLG
+623 KADEMRLHLG

-641 DLIVEFENNE
+641 DLIVEFESNE
-651 LHLLVV
+651 SHLLVV

-665 ALMKLLFQN
+665 DLMKLFAQN
-674 IKSANKELVFYNK
+674 FETANKELLFYNA
-687 EKRLIRSFDVQKEY
+687 EKCLVRELDELKKHH
-701 GITPIENALNALDAT
+701 ITPMQGPLGSVLDTAM
-716 TNRPNSALVI
+716 NPNSVLMV

-738 VGAEKLRSFL
+738 IGVEKLRSFL
-748 EKATDNEQYCV
+748 EKAIDNEQYCI
-759 IFAHDYKQIK
+759 IFAHDFKQIQA
-769 TNYHLDKL
+769 NYNLDKL
-777 KELLN
+777 RELLN
-782 HHFKQCLAF
+782 NHFKQRLAF

-805 PSPSEHNALFIEL
+805 PSPSELNALLIEL

>member
-1 MKPKSMKEKLRG
+1 MKEKLRG
-13 TMMNILRIKMIDAGN
+13 AMMNILRIKMIDAGN

-48 FLRPST
+48 FLKPIVSP
-54 LKIEEY
+54 IEDY
-60 QKSIRQIQAQFI
+60 QKSVRQIQAQFT
-72 DAPQFNETSAYPQ
+72 DAPQFNEIGAYPQ

-91 LQVRGKNG
+91 LHVRGKNG

-138 VPLVQLEVILIDA
+138 APLVQLEIVLVDA

-204 GFRDFVHYNEN
+204 GFRDFAHYNEN
-215 EKDPLPLKAL
+215 AKDRLPLKAL
-225 FLSGVDALSQNALYY
+225 FLSGVDALSKDALYY

-261 EKNNQSAE
+261 EKNNKSAE
-269 DLKRYAEFFKD
+269 DLKKHVEFFRD
-280 RTSFE
+280 TTSFE
-285 CLKYLSV
+285 RFKYLNV

-304 MKDFADKIKA
+304 MQDFADKIKA

-335 WTKSS
+335 WTESS
-340 QHEVVVPVGW
+340 QYEVSVPVGW

-355 EVCFEIGEVQNH
+355 EVCFEIGNEQNH
-367 TLICGRSGS
+367 TLICDHSGS

-413 YTDPNILEH
+413 YTDPILEH
-422 ARLVSVASSVGFGVS
+422 ARLVSVASSVGYGMS
-437 FLSWLCDEIKK
+437 FLSWLCKEMQK
-448 RSELFKQFN
+448 RAELFKQFN

-480 QVLFSDNST
+480 QVLFSDNKST
-489 KGKEGVERS
+489 KAVEGH

-522 GEIDSSIKA
+522 TDINRSLMA

-541 DADDSTKILDDD
+541 DAEDSSSVLGDDA
-553 VACELVR
+553 ACELVR

-566 NNGGHKKYHTK
+566 NNGGYQKYHTK

-596 EFNQRNLAPIDRKI
+596 EFNQRNLVPIDRKI
-610 YNGETPLKMPNTL
+610 YNGETLLKMPNIL
-623 KANEMRLYLG
+623 KANEMRLHLG
-633 KKVDYEQK
+633 KEADYEQK
-641 DLIVEFENNE
+641 DLIVGFESNE
-651 LHLLVV
+651 SHLLVV

-665 ALMKLLFQN
+665 ALMKLFAQN
-674 IKSANKELVFYNK
+674 FKTANKELIFYNA
-687 EKRLIRSFDVQKEY
+687 EKRLVRELDELKKHH
-701 GITPIENALNALDAT
+701 ITPM
-716 TNRPNSALVI
+716 
-726 DNLNEAKELHDK
+726 
-738 VGAEKLRSFL
+738 
-748 EKATDNEQYCV
+748 
-759 IFAHDYKQIK
+759 
-769 TNYHLDKL
+769 
-777 KELLN
+777 
-782 HHFKQCLAF
+782 
-791 RCNGENLN
+791 
-799 ALQSGL
+799 
-805 PSPSEHNALFIEL
+805 
-818 SKDSRTEFRPF
+818 
-829 SLQD
+829 

>member
-1 MKPKSMKEKLRG
+1 
-13 TMMNILRIKMIDAGN
+13 MMNILRIKMIDAGN
-28 LLKELDDALD
+28 LLKELDDAYLD

-48 FLRPST
+48 FLKPIVSR
-54 LKIEEY
+54 IEDY
-60 QKSIRQIQAQFI
+60 QKSIRQIQAQFT
-72 DAPQFNETSAYPQ
+72 DAPQFNEEGAYPQ

-91 LQVRGKNG
+91 LEIKGKNG

-132 MRLLSS
+132 MHLLSS
-138 VPLVQLEVILIDA
+138 VPLVQLEVVLVDA
-151 LSLGGIFNLARRLLN
+151 LSLGGIFNLARRLLD

-187 LKHLYEYLKVNL
+187 IKHLYEYLKVNL

-204 GFRDFVHYNEN
+204 GFRDFVHYNEK
-215 EKDPLPLKAL
+215 EKDRLPLKAL
-225 FLSGVDALSQNALYY
+225 FLSGVDALSQDAFYY

-261 EKNNQSAE
+261 EKNNKSAE
-269 DLKRYAEFFKD
+269 DLKKHAEFFRDNK
-280 RTSFE
+280 SFE
-285 CLKYLSV
+285 RLKYLNV
-292 EVINDQGIKSQH
+292 EVINDQGIQSQH

-314 YYKQKKEVKRELKD
+314 YYEKKKAVKRELKD
-328 LQRDKEF
+328 LQKDEKF
-335 WTKSS
+335 WTESS
-340 QHEVVVPVGW
+340 QFKVSVPVGW

-355 EVCFEIGEVQNH
+355 EVCFEIGNEQNH

-392 YDPDEVQL
+392 YAPNEIQL
-400 FLLDYKEGVEFNA
+400 FLLDYKERVEFNA
-413 YTDPNILEH
+413 YVADTPLEH

-437 FLSWLCDEIKK
+437 FLSWLCDEIEK
-448 RSELFKQFN
+448 RAELFKQFN
-457 VKDLSDYRKHEKMP
+457 VKDLSDYRKHDEMP

-489 KGKEGVERS
+489 KGKESVEQS

-511 HLVLATQTMRG
+511 HLILATQTMRG
-522 GEIDSSIKA
+522 AEIDSSFKA

-541 DADDSTKILDDD
+541 DAEDSTKILDDD
-553 VACELVR
+553 AACEIQK

-566 NNGGHKKYHTK
+566 NNGGNRKYHTK

-610 YNGETPLKMPNTL
+610 YNGETPLKMPNIL
-623 KANEMRLYLG
+623 KANEMRLHLG

-651 LHLLVV
+651 SHLLVV

-674 IKSANKELVFYNK
+674 IKSANKELVFCNK
-687 EKRLIRSFDVQKEY
+687 EKRLIRSFDAQKEY
-701 GITPIENALNALDAT
+701 GITPVENILSVLDTAM
-716 TNRPNSALVI
+716 NPNSALVI

-738 VGAEKLRSFL
+738 VGAEKLKSFL
-748 EKATDNEQYCV
+748 EKAIDNEQYCV
-759 IFAHDYKQIK
+759 IFAHDFRQIK
-769 TNYHLDKL
+769 TNYHFDKL
-777 KELLN
+777 KDLLN

-799 ALQSGL
+799 AIKSDL
-805 PSPSEHNALFIEL
+805 PSPSRLNALLIGL
-818 SKDSRTEFRPF
+818 SKDSVTEFRPF

>member
-1 MKPKSMKEKLRG
+1 
-13 TMMNILRIKMIDAGN
+13 MIDVNG

-48 FLRPST
+48 FLKPST

-60 QKSIRQIQAQFI
+60 QKSIRQIQAQFT
-72 DAPQFNETSAYPQ
+72 DAPQFNEEGAYPQ

-91 LQVRGKNG
+91 LHVRGKNG
-99 ANMEFLLPKVYP
+99 ANMEFLLPKVYS
-111 FPPKS
+111 FSPKS

-138 VPLVQLEVILIDA
+138 APLVQLEVILVDA
-151 LSLGGIFNLARRLLN
+151 LSLGGIFNLARRLLD

-172 YQQRILTESKEIEEA
+172 YQKRILTESKEIEEA

-204 GFRDFVHYNEN
+204 GFRDFAHYNEN
-215 EKDPLPLKAL
+215 ATDPLPLKAL

-261 EKNNQSAE
+261 EKNNKSAE
-269 DLKRYAEFFKD
+269 DLKKHAEFFRD
-280 RTSFE
+280 TTSFE
-285 CLKYLSV
+285 RFKYLNV

-304 MKDFADKIKA
+304 MQDFADKIKA
-314 YYKQKKEVKRELKD
+314 YYRQKKEVKRELKD
-328 LQRDKEF
+328 LQKDEEF

-340 QHEVVVPVGW
+340 QYEVSVPVGW

-355 EVCFEIGEVQNH
+355 EVCFEIGNEQNH
-367 TLICGRSGS
+367 TLICDHSGS

-392 YDPDEVQL
+392 YAPDEVQL

-413 YTDPNILEH
+413 YTDPILEH

-448 RSELFKQFN
+448 RSELFKQFK

-489 KGKEGVERS
+489 KGKESVERS

-522 GEIDSSIKA
+522 TDINPSFKA

-541 DADDSTKILDDD
+541 DTEDSSSVLDDD

-566 NNGGHKKYHTK
+566 NNGGHQKYHTK

-610 YNGETPLKMPNTL
+610 YNGETPLKMPNIL
-623 KANEMRLYLG
+623 KANEMRLHLG

-641 DLIVEFENNE
+641 DLIVEFESNE
-651 LHLLVV
+651 SHLLVV

-674 IKSANKELVFYNK
+674 IKSANKELVFCNK
-687 EKRLIRSFDVQKEY
+687 EKRLIRSFDAQKEY
-701 GITPIENALNALDAT
+701 GITPVENILSVLDTAM
-716 TNRPNSALVI
+716 NPNSVLMV

-738 VGAEKLRSFL
+738 VGAEKLKSFL

-769 TNYHLDKL
+769 TNYHFDRLR
-777 KELLN
+777 ELLSN
-782 HHFKQCLAF
+782 HFKQCLAF

-805 PSPSEHNALFIEL
+805 SSPSKLNALLIEF

>member
-1 MKPKSMKEKLRG
+1 
-13 TMMNILRIKMIDAGN
+13 MIDAGN

-48 FLRPST
+48 FLKPIVSP
-54 LKIEEY
+54 IEDY

-72 DAPQFNETSAYPQ
+72 DAPKFNETTTYPK

-91 LQVRGKNG
+91 LEIKGKNG
-99 ANMEFLLPKVYP
+99 ANMDFCLPKVYP

-121 EKDGQ
+121 EKDRQ

-138 VPLVQLEVILIDA
+138 APLVQLEVILVDA
-151 LSLGGIFNLARRLLN
+151 LSLGGIFNLARRLLDKN
-166 KDNDFI
+166 NDFI

-187 LKHLYEYLKVNL
+187 LKHLYEYLKANL

-204 GFRDFVHYNEN
+204 DFRDFAHYNEN
-215 EKDPLPLKAL
+215 AKDRLPLKAL

-269 DLKRYAEFFKD
+269 DLKKHAEFFKD

-285 CLKYLSV
+285 RLKYLNV

-304 MKDFADKIKA
+304 MQDFADKIKA
-314 YYKQKKEVKRELKD
+314 YYEKKKAVKRELKE
-328 LQRDKEF
+328 LQKDKEF

-340 QHEVVVPVGW
+340 QHEVSVPVGW

-355 EVCFEIGEVQNH
+355 EVCFEIGNEQNH
-367 TLICGRSGS
+367 TLICDHSGS

-392 YDPDEVQL
+392 YAPNEVQL

-413 YTDPNILEH
+413 YVADPTLEH
-422 ARLVSVASSVGFGVS
+422 ARLVSVASSISYGIT
-437 FLSWLCDEIKK
+437 FLKWLCDEMQK
-448 RSELFKQFN
+448 RAELFKQFN
-457 VKDLSDYRKHEKMP
+457 VKDLSDYRKHEKMA
-471 RLIVVIDEF
+471 RLIVVVDEF
-480 QVLFSDNST
+480 QVLFSDNKST
-489 KGKEGVERS
+489 KAVEGH

-511 HLVLATQTMRG
+511 YLVLATQTMRG

-541 DADDSTKILDDD
+541 DAEDSSSVLGDDA
-553 VACELVR
+553 ACELVR

-566 NNGGHKKYHTK
+566 NNGGNRKYHTK

-610 YNGETPLKMPNTL
+610 YNGETALKMPNTL
-623 KANEMRLYLG
+623 KANEMRLHLG

-641 DLIVEFENNE
+641 DLIVEFESNE
-651 LHLLVV
+651 SHLLVV

-665 ALMKLLFQN
+665 ALMKLFAQN
-674 IKSANKELVFYNK
+674 FKTANKELLFYNA
-687 EKRLIRSFDVQKEY
+687 EKRLVRELDELKKHH
-701 GITPIENALNALDAT
+701 ITPMQGPLGSVLDTAM
-716 TNRPNSALVI
+716 NPNSALVI

-738 VGAEKLRSFL
+738 IGVEKLKSFL
-748 EKATDNEQYCV
+748 EKAIDNEQYYI
-759 IFAHDYKQIK
+759 IFVHDFRQIK
-769 TNYHLDKL
+769 TNYHFDKL
-777 KELLN
+777 KDLLN

-791 RCNGENLN
+791 RCNEENLN
-799 ALQSGL
+799 ALKSGL

-818 SKDSRTEFRPF
+818 SKDSHTEFRSF
-829 SLQD
+829 SLQG

>member
-1 MKPKSMKEKLRG
+1 
-13 TMMNILRIKMIDAGN
+13 
-28 LLKELDDALD
+28 
-38 KVVAKKEPES
+38 
-48 FLRPST
+48 
-54 LKIEEY
+54 
-60 QKSIRQIQAQFI
+60 
-72 DAPQFNETSAYPQ
+72 
-85 FLSCGL
+85 
-91 LQVRGKNG
+91 
-99 ANMEFLLPKVYP
+99 MEFLLPKVYP

-132 MRLLSS
+132 MCLLSS
-138 VPLVQLEVILIDA
+138 APLVQLEVVLVDA
-151 LSLGGIFNLARRLLN
+151 LSLGGIFNLARRLLDKN
-166 KDNDFI
+166 NDFI

-204 GFRDFVHYNEN
+204 GYKDFAHYNEN
-215 EKDPLPLKAL
+215 ATDPLPLKAL

-269 DLKRYAEFFKD
+269 DLKKHAEFFRD
-280 RTSFE
+280 TTSFE
-285 CLKYLSV
+285 RFKYLNV

-304 MKDFADKIKA
+304 MQDFADKIKA

-328 LQRDKEF
+328 LQRDEKF
-335 WTKSS
+335 WTESS
-340 QHEVVVPVGW
+340 QFKVSVPVGW

-355 EVCFEIGEVQNH
+355 EVCFEIGNEQNH
-367 TLICGRSGS
+367 TLICDHSGS

-392 YDPDEVQL
+392 YAPNEVQL

-413 YTDPNILEH
+413 YTDPILEH

-448 RSELFKQFN
+448 RAELFKQFN

-489 KGKEGVERS
+489 QVKESVEQP

-511 HLVLATQTMRG
+511 HLVLATQTMCG

-541 DADDSTKILDDD
+541 DAEDSDSILGDD

-623 KANEMRLYLG
+623 KANEMRLHLG

-651 LHLLVV
+651 SHLLVV

-674 IKSANKELVFYNK
+674 IKSANKELVFCNK
-687 EKRLIRSFDVQKEY
+687 EKRLIRFFDAPKEY
-701 GITPIENALNALDAT
+701 GITPIENALNALDAAM
-716 TNRPNSALVI
+716 NPNSALVI

-738 VGAEKLRSFL
+738 VGAEKLKSFL
-748 EKATDNEQYCV
+748 EKAIDNEQYCV

-769 TNYHLDKL
+769 TNYHFDRLR
-777 KELLN
+777 ELLSN
-782 HHFKQCLAF
+782 HFKQCLAF

-805 PSPSEHNALFIEL
+805 SSPSKLNALLIEF